1 MAAPAAMLV
10 AAMLVAVEPAAVEPA
25 AVGPAVVEPV
35 EVVPAAVVAVPAV
48 VVPAADRPPALT
60 IDEAGAHGAGLVASG
75 YGERAQLDSEIQT
88 LLSSEYSS
96 RE

>member
-1 MAAPAAMLV
+1 MAAPAAMPEAV
-10 AAMLVAVEPAAVEPA
+10 AMLVAVGPAAVEP
-25 AVGPAVVEPV
+25 VEVEPV
-35 EVVPAAVVAVPAV
+35 EVVPAV
-48 VVPAADRPPALT
+48 VVPAADRPPALP

-75 YGERAQLDSEIQT
+75 YGERAQLESEIQT

>member
-1 MAAPAAMLV
+1 MAAPAAMPEAV
-10 AAMLVAVEPAAVEPA
+10 AMLV

-35 EVVPAAVVAVPAV
+35 AVPAV
-48 VVPAADRPPALT
+48 VAVPAADRPPALP

-75 YGERAQLDSEIQT
+75 YGERAQLESEIQT

-96 RE
+96 KL